1 MDKYSLFENLNLDKE
16 IFEIIENDIY
26 LENYSIGEEIFNPE
40 TPVNKVSII
49 LTGSVRQISKDATK
63 NTNIYKY
70 IKNDFL
76 FIPELIY
83 SLKNSYYYIAANNL
97 ELISIGKEKLLSLIN
112 ENNEFRQWINNQI
125 FKNEKILILQ
135 NRPFPL

>member
-40 TPVNKVSII
+40 TPINKVSII

-76 FIPELIY
+76 FIFTLFFIHFFRY
-83 SLKNSYYYIAANNL
+83 LLTNSHIA
-97 ELISIGKEKLLSLIN
+97 
-112 ENNEFRQWINNQI
+112 FMQ
-125 FKNEKILILQ
+125 
-135 NRPFPL
+135 